1 MSLQTGKQAAIES
14 VKEAFERAAEMDG
27 RSPEDITNELATDI
41 IDAVVALIMTG
52 EVNTLV
58 KTPLSDNSSDND
70 ERSVVGNGSGK
81 VS

>member
-27 RSPEDITNELATDI
+27 RSPEDITDELATGI
-41 IDAVVALIMTG
+41 INAVVALIMTG
-52 EVNTLV
+52 EVITLV
-58 KTPLSDNSSDND
+58 KSTMDSQ
-70 ERSVVGNGSGK
+70 VIVGNGSGK

>member
-1 MSLQTGKQAAIES
+1 MSLQTGKQAAING

-41 IDAVVALIMTG
+41 INAVIVLIMSGDVSTQ
-52 EVNTLV
+52 V
-58 KTPLSDNSSDND
+58 
-70 ERSVVGNGSGK
+70 SVVGSATAQTGTGTGK